1 MRFMRLLPI
10 LGLAA
15 STATA
20 QIISIPGLDLSL
32 LEDVRRASLPSLQRF
47 EHSELTLYGAHR
59 AP

>member
-15 STATA
+15 STVTA

-32 LEDVRRASLPSLQRF
+32 LEDVRSVTFLRRGAAS
-47 EHSELTLYGAHR
+47 
-59 AP
+59 